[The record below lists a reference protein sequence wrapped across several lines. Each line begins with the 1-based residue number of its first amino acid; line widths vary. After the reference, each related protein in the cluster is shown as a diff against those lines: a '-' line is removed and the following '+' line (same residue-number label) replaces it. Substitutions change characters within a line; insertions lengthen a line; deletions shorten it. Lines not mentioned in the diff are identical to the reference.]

1 MFSFTDEGCKLPFL
15 RQTTDRFGMF
25 RRRCKIRRRRRVF
38 IHRRKESRQDLFPF
52 WTLAKIIVW
61 VATLRNVG
69 VFDAAF
75 SVDNSLVCVN
85 QARNN
90 YRVPMIPR
98 LSPTP
103 FEMTSISQFVALI
116 IILHR
121 KFFLLFFIPKWK
133 MNLRRKSQS

>member
-1 MFSFTDEGCKLPFL
+1 MFSFTDEGCKLPPFL
-15 RQTTDRFGMF
+15 RQTTDWLRMF
-25 RRRCKIRRRRRVF
+25 CKRCKIRRRVF
-38 IHRRKESRQDLFPF
+38 IHRRKESWQDLFPS
-52 WTLAKIIVW
+52 WTLAKIVVW

-69 VFDAAF
+69 VFDAVF

-103 FEMTSISQFVALI
+103 FEMTSVSQFVALI
-116 IILHR
+116 IIFHR
-121 KFFLLFFIPKWK
+121 KFFLLF
-133 MNLRRKSQS
+133 LY